1 MDADDKVKVG
11 VIVAIAAAATG
22 GWWFLR
28 GKISG
33 TLGLGKSADGSSDSK
48 EKVVKTSTIED
59 KNGFEWEV
67 TSVSYDKGAL
77 WTRSAT
83 YDDVDNSVY
92 GDTSKIP
99 IISGGNDVKELIARV
114 NAWVKSAEAQAVKQK
129 MADGLFGS

>member
-59 KNGFEWEV
+59 KNGFVWEV
-67 TSVSYDKGAL
+67 TSVSYDKGTL

-83 YDDVDNSVY
+83 YDDVDNPVY

-99 IISGGNDVKELIARV
+99 VIAGGNDLKELIARV
-114 NAWVKSAEAQAVKQK
+114 NVWVKSAEAKAVAKSPF
-129 MADGLFGS
+129 D